1 MAAIGFLASNILPNA
16 YTHVA
21 VAQVL
26 CSAPFAQLVR
36 QLSDGKGS
44 GPLLWID
51 LWMNER

>member
-1 MAAIGFLASNILPNA
+1 MAAIGFLDSSILPNA

-21 VAQVL
+21 VAQML
-26 CSAPFAQLVR
+26 CSAAISQTVR